1 MYGQYYRELGS
12 SSIRF
17 SLLFLRAKVGELESE
32 RERERE
38 REREGGGKE
47 REREGE
53 RERPTHAFP
62 LLSLK
67 AIAVYSYYSIVLV
80 QGCACHTQVH
90 VGIYRRLDGS

>member
-17 SLLFLRAKVGELESE
+17 SLLFLRAKVGESESERETE
-32 RERERE
+32 RERER
-38 REREGGGKE
+38 
-47 REREGE
+47 E